1 MPGEQEAIVT
11 ERACRLLHPA
21 NRPPRSAVLE
31 LGEWIVEEMKSDV
44 MAIDR
49 MYPALQLAKLAGYAL

>member
-1 MPGEQEAIVT
+1 MTGIT
-11 ERACRLLHPA
+11 SSHPV

-49 MYPALQLAKLAGYAL
+49 MYPALQLAKLAGYAP